1 MDSKLPIGYITIRA
15 FAHATEDPEKVLTAI
30 RNTLPKELGE
40 NAVFQKTSLTGHH
53 KNPIILF
60 ETKLADREQLPSAL
74 AKIAASL
81 STLDKEKLAR
91 EIRLHV
97 EKQNLYLRFNKQS
110 AYQGEL
116 RLSSSDPI
124 HFRIHFRNKTPSE
137 IMEICRNA
145 GVLP

>member
-1 MDSKLPIGYITIRA
+1 MNSKLPIGYITIRA

-60 ETKLADREQLPSAL
+60 ETKLTDRQRLPLAL
-74 AKIAASL
+74 QKIAAGL
-81 STLDKEKLAR
+81 SALDKVKLAQ
-91 EIRLHV
+91 EIRLHL
-97 EKQNLYLRFNKQS
+97 EKQNLYLRFNKQC

-124 HFRIHFRNKTPSE
+124 HFRIHFRNKTSSE

>member
-1 MDSKLPIGYITIRA
+1 MNSKLPIGYITIRA
-15 FAHATEDPEKVLTAI
+15 FAHATEDLEKVLRAI

-40 NAVFQKTSLTGHH
+40 NAVFQKASLTGHH

-60 ETKLADREQLPSAL
+60 ETKLTDRQRLPFVL
-74 AKIAASL
+74 QKIAEGL
-81 STLDKEKLAR
+81 SALDKEKLAQ

-124 HFRIHFRNKTPSE
+124 HFRIHFRNKTSSE

>member
-1 MDSKLPIGYITIRA
+1 MDSKLPNGYIIIRA
-15 FAHATEDPEKVLTAI
+15 FAHATEDPDKVLTAI

-53 KNPIILF
+53 KNPIIIF
-60 ETKLADREQLPSAL
+60 ETTIADKQQLPMAL
-74 AKIAASL
+74 QKIAAGL
-81 STLDKEKLAR
+81 SALDKEKLAE
-91 EIRLHV
+91 EIQLHV
-97 EKQNLYLRFNKQS
+97 AKQNLYLRFNKQS

-124 HFRIHFRNKTPSE
+124 HFRIHFKNKTPNE
-137 IMEICRNA
+137 IIEICRSA

>member
-1 MDSKLPIGYITIRA
+1 VHSKFPIGYITVRA
-15 FAHATEDPEKVLTAI
+15 FAHATEDPEKVLTAM

-40 NAVFQKTSLTGHH
+40 NAFFQKTSLMGHH

-60 ETKLADREQLPSAL
+60 ETKLSDRQQLHIAL
-74 AKIAASL
+74 EKIAAGL
-81 STLDKEKLAR
+81 SPLDKEKLAQ
-91 EIRLHV
+91 EIELHV

-124 HFRIHFRNKTPSE
+124 HFKIHFRNKTPNE
-137 IMEICRNA
+137 IMEICRDA